1 MLRVP
6 SGVLSVK
13 RREDI
18 WWWKLNILINET
30 EIREKVQEIG
40 RSINSEYRDKKP
52 IIIGVLKGAFVF
64 LADLLRE
71 IDIPIEVDFLSI
83 HSYDGTESS
92 GVVRITH
99 DLSLNIE
106 DRHVILVEDIIDTG
120 RTVSYILENL
130 KTRKPRSLAVC
141 ALLNKEERRVVDV
154 PLMYVGF
161 TIPSKFVI
169 GYGLDYDNRFR
180 NLKHIGVLDD
190 K

>member
-1 MLRVP
+1 M
-6 SGVLSVK
+6 K
-13 RREDI
+13 
-18 WWWKLNILINET
+18 ILIKEA
-30 EIREKVQEIG
+30 EIRNKVAEIG
-40 RSINSEYRDKKP
+40 RLINAEYRDKKP
-52 IIIGVLKGAFVF
+52 ILIGVLKGAFVF

-71 IDIPIEVDFLSI
+71 LDIPLEVDFLSI

-120 RTVSYILENL
+120 RTVSYILDNL
-130 KTRKPRSLAVC
+130 KTRKPRSLVVC
-141 ALLNKEERRVVDV
+141 SLLSKEARRVVEV
-154 PLMYVGF
+154 PLVYVGF
-161 TIPSKFVI
+161 SIPSAFVI

-180 NLKHIGVLDD
+180 NLKYIGVLDD

>member
-1 MLRVP
+1 LN
-6 SGVLSVK
+6 VLI
-13 RREDI
+13 READ
-18 WWWKLNILINET
+18 
-30 EIREKVQEIG
+30 IREKVSDMG
-40 RSINSEYRDKKP
+40 RMISADYGDKKP
-52 IIIGVLKGAFVF
+52 ILIGVLKGAFMF

-71 IDIPIEVDFLSI
+71 IDIPVEVDFLSI

-130 KTRKPRSLAVC
+130 RTRRPSSLVVC
-141 ALLNKEERRVVDV
+141 SLLNKEVRRVVDV
-154 PLMYVGF
+154 PLTYVGF
-161 TIPSKFVI
+161 TIPSAFVV
-169 GYGLDYDNRFR
+169 GYGLDYDNRYR
-180 NLKHIGVLDD
+180 NLKYIGVLDD